1 MKTNKVF
8 AKLAIGI
15 TILILTIEG
24 ALLFFSVSKKKEDLF
39 HLQRMEVEHYG
50 TNNIITDKFV
60 ENELNRFTTN
70 ILYLTIIISTF
81 VVAGTSSVYYRLI
94 GKFLSKITK
103 HNRTNS
109 FIDSHFLDENLPNDE
124 IGELIISREKMLKS
138 LDNKIE
144 ENKTLTRMLA
154 HDIGNSLAV
163 AMGNAETLLKQ
174 IERNETSFI
183 EYKLSKILKA
193 CRAQKDLIDRV
204 RHLEAM
210 GSKKQQL
217 VMADVSLNDLIKD
230 SIELFEDRLKE
241 KQLEI
246 NFKANID
253 DSNKV
258 YIDDVLVLNNVINNL
273 ISNAI
278 KFSEKKS
285 IIEIITFQD
294 KPEFNSFE
302 IKDFGMGIP
311 QNLLDKIF
319 LPNAKTNRPG
329 TNGETGTGF
338 GLPLAFSTISLLNG
352 KIKVASKNI
361 EQFPSDH
368 WTKFRIDLPTLSRK

>member
-1 MKTNKVF
+1 MRTNKVF

-15 TILILTIEG
+15 TILILSIEG

-39 HLQRMEVEHYG
+39 HLQRLEVEHYG
-50 TNNIITDKFV
+50 TNKLITDQFI

-70 ILYLTIIISTF
+70 ILYLTIIISFF

-109 FIDSHFLDENLPNDE
+109 SIDANFLDKNLPNDE

-183 EYKLSKILKA
+183 EYKLSKIIKA

-217 VMADVSLNDLIKD
+217 VMAEVSLNDLIKD

-253 DSNKV
+253 NSNKV

-285 IIEIITFQD
+285 IIEIISFQD

-302 IKDFGMGIP
+302 VKDFGMGIP

-319 LPNAKTNRPG
+319 LPNAKTNRLG

-338 GLPLAFSTISLLNG
+338 GLPLAFSTVNLLNG

-361 EQFPSDH
+361 EQFPKDH
-368 WTKFRIDLPTLSRK
+368 WIKFRIDLPTLSSK